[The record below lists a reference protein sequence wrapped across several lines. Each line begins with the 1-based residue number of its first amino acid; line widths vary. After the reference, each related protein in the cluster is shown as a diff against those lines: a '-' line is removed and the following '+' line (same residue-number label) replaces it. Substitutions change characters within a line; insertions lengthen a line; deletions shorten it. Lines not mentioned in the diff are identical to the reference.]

1 MQLTKFSDYA
11 LRAMIFAASA
21 PDELVTIDKVSE
33 TFDISRAHLKKVM
46 NRLSNAGYLEAVR
59 GRKGGFRL
67 AVPPA
72 EINLG
77 SVIRL
82 TESSL
87 DCFECQSCLI
97 AGNCHLAGI
106 GGQAMAAFMAVFDGK
121 SLSDI
126 LLPPKAFERRE

>member
-11 LRAMIFAASA
+11 LRAMMFAAST
-21 PDELVTIDKVSE
+21 PDEPVTIERVSE
-33 TFDISRAHLKKVM
+33 TFGISRAHLKKVM
-46 NRLSNAGYLEAVR
+46 NRLSNAGYLETVR
-59 GRKGGFRL
+59 GRNGGFRL

-82 TESSL
+82 TETGL
-87 DCFECQSCLI
+87 DCFECNGCHI
-97 AGNCHLAGI
+97 AGSCRLAGI
-106 GGQAMAAFMAVFDGK
+106 GGQAMTAFMAVFDGK